1 MASIDEDRRLRLRDI
16 ESKIQDARSI
26 VNVDGLLDCVLNII
40 SDCDHPAIRKIK
52 NIDSFVSRC
61 KLLVFSSSLNA
72 FPENLY

>member
-40 SDCDHPAIRKIK
+40 SDCDNLAIIY
-52 NIDSFVSRC
+52 VS
-61 KLLVFSSSLNA
+61 
-72 FPENLY
+72 Y